1 MKIKS
6 FFKEQRNKKYQKII
20 KQWYSLT
27 KEIQFQTDWLL
38 EMSFGSAEGERD
50 KRLFDSFIETRSIKE
65 IMVGGFNYVLAPKG
79 CGKSSL
85 FKAYSERFVSDNE
98 IKDENKTIIV
108 PISNMFAYEN
118 VDLEQEQ
125 VAKKWAIVWGLYI
138 LKEIFKIITSD
149 KYKYEFEE
157 YIRKSTKY
165 NELKEEFELYDLW
178 DYIKNISIGLKFA
191 IKGQEVSIAP
201 TIEKNR
207 YNKKIVLNE
216 VFFELQNY
224 LAKCN
229 KKIYI
234 LIDRVD
240 DFIVGENRENKR
252 TFVQGLYYSIE
263 EISNYSNIFPIMFLR
278 TDLYYNLNIDSGLD
292 KIQIRT
298 IELKW
303 KQEELIN
310 FIYRRLIGN
319 NQNVMVKYLNLLN
332 YYVCSSS
339 DETWKKM
346 DKVDLNKIVDQDTSL
361 VAEIAKKFIY
371 TFFPNIVK
379 HINSENKE
387 EEMDFFEWVYRHFED
402 YTGYIN
408 LRYLIVFFNE
418 LFKLQYDAYKKNI
431 GSNASIKCKEHEDG
445 LYYPIFSDTCIST
458 AYHNVQKIAILNVRS
473 LLEKEEYRVWF
484 DGVHQMIMQKDGNM
498 NYGDI
503 HYAKYDLSK
512 AEYDSLL
519 ETLCVLGYLKNS
531 GKKYSIPILYRYL
544 LK

>member
-6 FFKEQRNKKYQKII
+6 FFKKQRNKKNQKIV
-20 KQWYSLT
+20 KQWYAST
-27 KEIQFQTDWLL
+27 KQIRFQIEWLL
-38 EMSFGSAEGERD
+38 EMNFGNAEGERD

-65 IMVGGFNYVLAPKG
+65 MMKGEFNYVLAPKG

-85 FKAYSERFVSDNE
+85 FMAYLERFVSDNV

-118 VDLEQEQ
+118 VDIEKEQA
-125 VAKKWAIVWGLYI
+125 AKKWAIVWGLYI

-157 YIRKSTKY
+157 YIRKSAKY

-178 DYIKNISIGLKFA
+178 DYIKNVSIGLKFGF
-191 IKGQEVSIAP
+191 KGQEVTIAP
-201 TIEKNR
+201 TIEKNK
-207 YNKKIVLNE
+207 YDKKIVLNE

-224 LAKCN
+224 LKKN
-229 KKIYI
+229 DKKIYI

-240 DFIVGENRENKR
+240 DFIVGENKENKR
-252 TFVQGLYYSIE
+252 AFVQGLYYSIE
-263 EISNYSNIFPIMFLR
+263 EISNYSNIYPIMFLR
-278 TDLYYNLNIDSGLD
+278 TDLYYSLNIDSGLD

-303 KQEELIN
+303 NQEELIN
-310 FIYRRLIGN
+310 FIYKRLIGN
-319 NQNVMVKYLNLLN
+319 NRNVIVNYVNLLN
-332 YYVCSSS
+332 YYLYTSNEEMWERMS
-339 DETWKKM
+339 
-346 DKVDLNKIVDQDTSL
+346 KVDLNEIVDQDTSFF
-361 VAEIAKKFIY
+361 AEIAKKFIY
-371 TFFPNIVK
+371 TFFPSRVK

-387 EEMDFFEWVYRHFED
+387 EEIDFFEWVYKHFED
-402 YTGYIN
+402 YTEYIN
-408 LRYLIVFFNE
+408 LRYLIAFFNE
-418 LFKLQYDAYKKNI
+418 LFKLQYNAYEKNI
-431 GSNASIKCKEHEDG
+431 GSNIMIECEEHEG
-445 LYYPIFSDTCIST
+445 ALYYRIFSDTCINA

-473 LLEKEEYRVWF
+473 LLEKEKYRVWF
-484 DGVHQMIMQKDGNM
+484 DGVHQMIMQKNGSM

-512 AEYDSLL
+512 TEYDSLL

-531 GKKYSIPILYRYL
+531 GKKYSIPILYRYFV
-544 LK
+544 